1 VTPRCLRP
9 GAKASAPGIK
19 SERQEFCSRASK
31 PPTKSNSSRM
41 LIDSHAHIQG
51 KEYAG
56 EAAAVIERARSAGVE
71 KIIAVGG
78 AGDMSSNT
86 EAVALAEAYPNVFAT
101 VGMHPHDAKDV
112 GADDLAILKK
122 LAARPK
128 VVAVG
133 ETGLDYYYNHSAH
146 DVQRRV
152 FAQFIHMALETDL
165 PLVVHERDGA
175 REAAELLSNEGA
187 GRLRGVIHCFTGTYE
202 AARAYLDLGFYL
214 SFTGIITFKNAE
226 PLRDVVRKVPLD
238 RMLVETDSP
247 YLTPVPHRGRRNEPA
262 YVRFV
267 AETIASLK
275 GIPVEEIARITS
287 ANVEALFGV

>member
-1 VTPRCLRP
+1 
-9 GAKASAPGIK
+9 
-19 SERQEFCSRASK
+19 
-31 PPTKSNSSRM
+31 M

-78 AGDMSSNT
+78 AGDMSSST